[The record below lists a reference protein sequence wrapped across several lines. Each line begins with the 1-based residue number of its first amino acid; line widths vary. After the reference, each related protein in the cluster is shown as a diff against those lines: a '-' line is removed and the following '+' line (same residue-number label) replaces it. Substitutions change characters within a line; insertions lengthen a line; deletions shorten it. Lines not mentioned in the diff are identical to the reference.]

1 MKPAWFKRFG
11 WFHLPI
17 SVAGTV
23 VCLAAVAFCINV
35 FLAIDRQF
43 ALDERDVVGRIPV
56 FRVHVSPAALDRAEY
71 QSTVE
76 PLGVVTKLLRHRIGT
91 ARR

>member
-35 FLAIDRQF
+35 FLAIDR
-43 ALDERDVVGRIPV
+43 
-56 FRVHVSPAALDRAEY
+56 HSHSVSETL
-71 QSTVE
+71 
-76 PLGVVTKLLRHRIGT
+76 
-91 ARR
+91 

>member
-35 FLAIDRQF
+35 FLAIDRHSHSVSDTLYGVFPFF
-43 ALDERDVVGRIPV
+43 ACTFPPGG
-56 FRVHVSPAALDRAEY
+56 LDRAEY
-71 QSTVE
+71 QSTVV
-76 PLGVVTKLLRHRIGT
+76 P
-91 ARR
+91 RRLSAL